1 MISSARGDEHLRTLR
16 TSLKPYASLP
26 IARALGERASE
37 VARHKATY
45 PPPGPRTD
53 RVTENPGAVKDHT
66 VRENRGVGVGPQPA
80 GDVDGQDESAA
91 CGSGTEARA
100 RRSQPVSTR
109 PRATAP

>member
-45 PPPGPRTD
+45 PRQGLGPI
-53 RVTENPGAVKDHT
+53 G
-66 VRENRGVGVGPQPA
+66 
-80 GDVDGQDESAA
+80 
-91 CGSGTEARA
+91 
-100 RRSQPVSTR
+100 
-109 PRATAP
+109 